1 TIDEAV
7 ETVELN
13 PANNWKH
20 TFKDVYEY
28 TKFASEL
35 NEMEAVSIHMYTRD
49 KDGRK
54 LDRPYKDNLKKL
66 DKYIDEISSGEIKNA
81 IKESYEN

>member
-1 TIDEAV
+1 
-7 ETVELN
+7 
-13 PANNWKH
+13 
-20 TFKDVYEY
+20 
-28 TKFASEL
+28 
-35 NEMEAVSIHMYTRD
+35 MEAVSIHMYTRD

-66 DKYIDEISSGEIKNA
+66 DKYIDEISSDEIKNA